1 MAEAVMGPLL
11 GRLQELALS
20 EVKKLVAVDDDIRS
34 LHDKL
39 MWMQAFLRDAGPR
52 RRLQNNEIIRVYV
65 RQIRDAVFDAE
76 DAVDQYFLRVDI
88 SMLHRYSD
96 VIIKFFTNCT
106 TQVTVRHTLS
116 SKIKSINTRLDGI
129 IANKEKYIMDDE
141 AAKTINPWKPSTI
154 ISAIAEKLDEDLE
167 IPLVGRDDQLE
178 NLKNKLIK
186 TTKNTT
192 PMVISVVGKS
202 GVGKTMLVKDMYE
215 RVPIKSHF
223 DVQAWVSFA
232 PNLSAS
238 NIQRLILLRLTGD
251 ACPKEELERKLSGE
265 LKEKSYLLV
274 IDGEVSSTE
283 WKYFLANLP
292 TDNAKSRVVRITHTK
307 PEDAQVRGFGHD
319 KIELEHFD
327 EDTTK
332 RLFLETLFME
342 DRSERHNNG
351 LISSSAA
358 AAKDERRVKEAKKYA
373 KLVFRVTAGLPLAVV
388 LLSGLLRTKEYPGEW
403 KKVFEH
409 LKLRS
414 KESKRLDIILSMCF
428 DDLPHDL
435 KSCFL
440 YFAALPLNTLVRART
455 LVCMWMAEGFL
466 RPIEGKT
473 MEKVGENYL
482 KELIDRR
489 LVILPPVENA
499 APGDEKITV
508 QTKVL
513 EFLLIEAQE
522 ANFVEI
528 HSGDDV
534 PSLSTAR
541 RLSLQNHR
549 DKYAALAK
557 TLPKLR
563 SILSNF
569 EKEEPGNEGETKKED
584 KLTNAEPNS
593 CLPGRKGNNT
603 HHKPKDLIRKL
614 LQVSEFLRVI
624 CLDGLEVGDEL
635 PSEIGNVLH
644 LQYLG
649 ITSCSLQ
656 KISPSIGKL
665 KRLQTLDVRGTK
677 VSTLPQEFWKIQTL
691 RHVFGSLNM
700 PTKRVGKLEQLQ
712 TLMTVKPA
720 DVWDEN
726 YLDNMKLLRALY
738 LRELTDQTML
748 SLRSV
753 SRLKYLLILS
763 ISREKILGELF
774 TSIKLPRLQVMV
786 LKGELMEATPTKSP
800 NSNLPNLTKLS
811 LEGTKVSQ
819 GFINRLGNMPCL
831 ATLTLYQNSCRETHL
846 VFSEGFQSLKNLTL
860 DSDLEHIEIEGPAFP
875 HIAVLEVFTRRGK
888 KFCMVIK
895 GRNDDIVKKIKI
907 QEDKRDSIEFN
918 YKDVPFM

>member
-1 MAEAVMGPLL
+1 MKYIPGE
-11 GRLQELALS
+11 
-20 EVKKLVAVDDDIRS
+20 RS
-34 LHDKL
+34 LLVDGHMPPHAYTEMMRPQLFK
-39 MWMQAFLRDAGPR
+39 F
-52 RRLQNNEIIRVYV
+52 V
-65 RQIRDAVFDAE
+65 R
-76 DAVDQYFLRVDI
+76 
-88 SMLHRYSD
+88 
-96 VIIKFFTNCT
+96 
-106 TQVTVRHTLS
+106 
-116 SKIKSINTRLDGI
+116 
-129 IANKEKYIMDDE
+129 
-141 AAKTINPWKPSTI
+141 
-154 ISAIAEKLDEDLE
+154 DEDLE

-473 MEKVGENYL
+473 MEK
-482 KELIDRR
+482 
-489 LVILPPVENA
+489 
-499 APGDEKITV
+499 
-508 QTKVL
+508 
-513 EFLLIEAQE
+513 AQE

-569 EKEEPGNEGETKKED
+569 EKEEPGNEGETKEED

-712 TLMTVKPA
+712 TLMT
-720 DVWDEN
+720 
-726 YLDNMKLLRALY
+726 
-738 LRELTDQTML
+738 
-748 SLRSV
+748 
-753 SRLKYLLILS
+753 
-763 ISREKILGELF
+763 ILGELF

-786 LKGELMEATPTKSP
+786 LKGELMEATPTKPRYS

-811 LEGTKVSQ
+811 LEGAKVSQ
-819 GFINRLGNMPCL
+819 GFIDRLGDMPCL
-831 ATLTLYQNSCRETHL
+831 ATLALYQNSCRETHL

-860 DSDLEHIEIEGPAFP
+860 DSDLENIEIEGPAFP
-875 HIAVLEVFTRRGK
+875 HIATLEVFTRRGK
-888 KFCMVIK
+888 EFCMVIK

-907 QEDKRDSIEFN
+907 QEDKRDSI
-918 YKDVPFM
+918 YKDVPFK